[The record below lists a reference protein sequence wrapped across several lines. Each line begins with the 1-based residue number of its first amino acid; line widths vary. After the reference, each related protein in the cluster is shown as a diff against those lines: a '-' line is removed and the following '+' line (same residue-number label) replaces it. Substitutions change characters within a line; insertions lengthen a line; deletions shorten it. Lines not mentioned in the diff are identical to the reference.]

1 MERSKVSNGAAFC
14 PGCGFQLWSQ
24 WGFCPRCGRNL
35 EDLYLTLWQNPEG
48 ALVPPVTVR
57 APGATEAL
65 DLLKSGLVAEAE
77 QRLRSSL
84 REAPADIELRLIL
97 ADVLVQ
103 RFEIQE
109 ANALLDEALAMAPD
123 EFMVRLRRGE
133 FLTRVGRNPEA
144 LSELDAAQGL
154 PAPNVQALVF
164 CRELRRCVADRA
176 RGSFV
181 RQTTLPKRPE
191 WLERVGARLRR
202 ARPRR
207 GPEAR
212 TEE

>member
-1 MERSKVSNGAAFC
+1 MQRSNVSTSTAFC
-14 PGCGFQLWSQ
+14 PHCGFQLWSQ

-48 ALVPPVTVR
+48 ALVPPVTIR
-57 APGATEAL
+57 APCATEAL
-65 DLLKSGLVAEAE
+65 ELLKSGLVAEAE
-77 QRLRSSL
+77 ARLRASIQ
-84 REAPADIELRLIL
+84 EAPAEVELRLIL

-109 ANALLDEALAMAPD
+109 AGALLDEALAMAPD

-133 FLTRVGRNPEA
+133 LLTRVGRDPEA
-144 LSELDAAQGL
+144 LSELDAAQQL

-181 RQTTLPKRPE
+181 RQSTLPKRPE
-191 WLERVGARLRR
+191 WLGQVSARLRR

-207 GPEAR
+207 SQEPR